1 MAQHIGKQVMSSTES
16 PVVSMLPFCHVIKV
30 GGRSIVDNGKKATYP
45 LVEAIAAALT
55 KFKLVIGTG
64 GGARAAHVTAVGM
77 DLGLPTGA
85 LAQLRI
91 FDALGN
97 AHMLGTLLA
106 PHGVVAIPP
115 EILGHM
121 LPFFIK
127 SAPGVICNGDPPF
140 SLWEHPPRMGRIPPH
155 RTDAGTYLLAE
166 CYGCATHTLIKDVDG
181 LYDADPKTHPSARF
195 IKDIT
200 VAEGAQSADVAVRSG
215 TARSAG
221 FRPAGQAHPDHQ
233 RYEASFAGA
242 GSEGRARRDDH
253 PQGRLRLTSAAALLG
268 QGQPGVRM
276 QETFELHPSRG
287 HGPRSAVL
295 QVERA
300 PVEPTPKGRLH

>member
-1 MAQHIGKQVMSSTES
+1 MSSFSDFPTGEKSLLDDGRHHVESMLMRESLLDKKVMSATET
-16 PVVSMLPFCHVIKV
+16 PVVRMLPFCHVVKI
-30 GGRSIVDNGKKATYP
+30 GGRSIVDQGKKTVYP
-45 LVEAIAAALT
+45 LVEALGAALA
-55 KFKLVIGTG
+55 KFKLVIAAG
-64 GGARAAHVTAVGM
+64 GGIRSRHVTSIGM

-91 FDALGN
+91 IDALGN

-106 PHGVVAIPP
+106 PHGVIAIPP

-140 SLWEHPPRMGRIPPH
+140 SLWEHPPRAGRVPPH

-181 LYDADPKTHPSARF
+181 LYDSDPKTNPNARF

-200 VAEGAQSADVAVRSG
+200 VAELKERKLSTLPFDRVLIDLLACARQVKRFQIINGLKPHLLEPALRGEHVGTIVRK
-215 TARSAG
+215 
-221 FRPAGQAHPDHQ
+221 D
-233 RYEASFAGA
+233 
-242 GSEGRARRDDH
+242 
-253 PQGRLRLTSAAALLG
+253 
-268 QGQPGVRM
+268 
-276 QETFELHPSRG
+276 
-287 HGPRSAVL
+287 
-295 QVERA
+295 A
-300 PVEPTPKGRLH
+300 P